1 MAGTYRALL
10 TVLRRKSRV
19 SRDRLLR
26 PGAWT
31 ELHSTGDGTSI
42 SYARAYIYY
51 IGVAV
56 SCADGA
62 SVEGRKKHDVIVLVL
77 VYSRKC
83 VYLQPN

>member
-1 MAGTYRALL
+1 MVAALISSGRRQ
-10 TVLRRKSRV
+10 VLIVLSSPFSEEFPV
-19 SRDRLLR
+19 SLLI
-26 PGAWT
+26 GCFVLEAWT

-62 SVEGRKKHDVIVLVL
+62 SVEG
-77 VYSRKC
+77 
-83 VYLQPN
+83 